1 MRIPGDWEIK
11 RLIEIAD
18 IKGGKRL
25 PKGYSLQDEY
35 NGHPYIT
42 VSDMYEGGISDKN
55 VKYVPI
61 EVVDQIKRY
70 RIRKGDLFI
79 SVAGTLGIV
88 GKVPA
93 KFHNANLTENADMIT
108 NIKIDKEYL
117 FQVLISPIVQKEIEK
132 VKTTSAQPKLALE
145 RIRNFTIPVPKHEK
159 EMKKIADILSTWD
172 KAIQLKEKLIE
183 QKKVQKK
190 GLMQR
195 LLTGKIRWNDGKKFT
210 KYEIQKRLKKISQGE
225 IPEGYKFE
233 KGYIIP
239 YDWAILKISSILKIK
254 HGKDQKSV
262 EKSDGRYPILA
273 TSGQIGRTD
282 QYLYNK
288 PSVLIGRK
296 GTIDRPQYIESP
308 FWTVDTLFY
317 SEIKENF
324 VPKWVYYYFCTIPW
338 KKYNEA
344 SGVPSL
350 SASTIENIKI
360 VVPPKLEQ
368 VKIAEILTAVDNEIE
383 LLEQELE
390 ALKQQKKGLMQ
401 LLLTGKVRVK
411 C

>member
-70 RIRKGDLFI
+70 RIKKGDLFI

-88 GKVPA
+88 GKVPD

-159 EMKKIADILSTWD
+159 EMQKIADILSTWD
-172 KAIQLKEKLIE
+172 KAIELKEKLIE
-183 QKKVQKK
+183 QKKEQKK

-195 LLTGKIRWNDGKKFT
+195 LLTGKVRLPGFEGEWKEVRLGDIIEFYNGYPFKSSTYKDGGKYKIITIANVQDGKLDLSKCNL
-210 KYEIQKRLKKISQGE
+210 IDE
-225 IPEGYKFE
+225 IPDDLQDYQ
-233 KGYIIP
+233 
-239 YDWAILKISSILKIK
+239 ILKQGDILLSMTGNVGRVCIVDEDNCLLNQRVGKIHPK
-254 HGKDQKSV
+254 KVDKWFLYFILRSERFLKEMMNKAQGGAQGNLSVKD
-262 EKSDGRYPILA
+262 
-273 TSGQIGRTD
+273 
-282 QYLYNK
+282 
-288 PSVLIGRK
+288 
-296 GTIDRPQYIESP
+296 
-308 FWTVDTLFY
+308 
-317 SEIKENF
+317 IKEYKL
-324 VPKWVYYYFCTIPW
+324 VIPDISEQE
-338 KKYNEA
+338 KLGKLLRMNERE
-344 SGVPSL
+344 V
-350 SASTIENIKI
+350 T
-360 VVPPKLEQ
+360 
-368 VKIAEILTAVDNEIE
+368 
-383 LLEQELE
+383 LLEQEKKLLIE
-390 ALKQQKKGLMQ
+390 QKKGLMQ